1 MIHEKLIEIK
11 NSFSYDPKTG
21 KIDRL
26 NRKNSNGSY
35 DKDGYLIIKFKGRQY
50 KAHRLA
56 WLLYY
61 GFLPTYNIDH
71 INGNKTDNRINN
83 LRDVPQQLNV
93 INTRRLPNKETGVVG
108 ISIDNCTRGLKKK
121 YTFKKNKKTYR
132 FYTLQEAIKGKESLY
147 ETI

>member
-61 GFLPTYNIDH
+61 GILPTF
-71 INGNKTDNRINN
+71 RV
-83 LRDVPQQLNV
+83 L
-93 INTRRLPNKETGVVG
+93 
-108 ISIDNCTRGLKKK
+108 
-121 YTFKKNKKTYR
+121 
-132 FYTLQEAIKGKESLY
+132 A
-147 ETI
+147 